1 MAGASL
7 ISTVTA
13 GAELVPAG
21 VPDLE
26 LSNQQVLVSIS
37 TFKSIQHYNNRCFL
51 IQYKCSIYRK
61 RYAPILFPTFHPCY
75 QRANLII
82 FPSTQLCLRELKMG
96 KSHLQV

>member
-61 RYAPILFPTFHPCY
+61 RYAPILFPTLSSLLSAGESNYLSFNT
-75 QRANLII
+75 AV
-82 FPSTQLCLRELKMG
+82 SRELKMG
-96 KSHLQV
+96 KSH

>member
-51 IQYKCSIYRK
+51 IQYKCRNVVFIEKDTPPFYFQ
-61 RYAPILFPTFHPCY
+61 PFHPCY

-96 KSHLQV
+96 KSH